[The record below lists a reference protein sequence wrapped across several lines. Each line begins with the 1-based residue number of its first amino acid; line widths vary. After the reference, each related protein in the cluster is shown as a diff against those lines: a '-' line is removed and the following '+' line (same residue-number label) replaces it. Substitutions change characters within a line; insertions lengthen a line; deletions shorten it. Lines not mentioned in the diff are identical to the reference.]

1 MAAKSEPPENAR
13 KFEIR
18 LSTALEYILG
28 PLRKSIEDV
37 QNFLTEGVDS
47 NQTLEEIL
55 AIGDPDLRMYGS
67 VEELAENI
75 KIFKNF
81 PESFRFFSA
90 ITPNTSFVYKNLKN
104 EDFFCKSD
112 LLTIIR
118 NVALFAVQ
126 DHPLLSQFN
135 YDLGQ
140 FLRELVPGSSEHVEF
155 WKFDFATYNGIW
167 KEISDGHDEA
177 NRNAGR
183 LRDELTPYVR
193 DRHFNYIDSKMKEF
207 NSIAW
212 HEDHR
217 SFFSNMFK
225 SKKCTDKD
233 IMNRLYV
240 YFVDAGT
247 MNCFRKLIDS
257 RPALFGPNPKTV
269 APTVR
274 LFEDGPFK
282 FVMKQELFNAINRNS
297 DLSNFILFNESEKHV
312 ISSMEWED
320 VLEFYGDRIGDIEF
334 IRYPIQR
341 SKHRAVYLQG
351 PTRDGFCVLCVDA
364 LFDSFLKFLIFG
376 AKSLQ
381 RAKCWQDICRV
392 LDTIQTFCDSDFTPH
407 AFIRVEC
414 LANTENQYC
423 EHAANVQ
430 AIRNVPADGFTQ
442 RTLEIELARLGLTT
456 ISPEIQNYANI
467 VFREI
472 EKRKKGEFLRTSD
485 MFDAVEMCQILCI
498 FKRYPKLQKFLHKQ
512 MRCHRVVGLECEYCE
527 AQDTWTDDEDSENQ
541 KPSEASESSEFEIQN
556 RLEMLKILGEEPS
569 EIDKV
574 LEEMDRKD
582 AEAEAENSTI
592 QETSESTTSDIENLP
607 ESTSGIDDLDVHEM
621 IGKMNN
627 KFAQFEKA
635 RERIK
640 DMGKY
645 L

>member
-1 MAAKSEPPENAR
+1 MLYFDGSKIVTAR
-13 KFEIR
+13 KCSEIR
-18 LSTALEYILG
+18 NSALNSFRF
-28 PLRKSIEDV
+28 RKSIEDV
-37 QNFLTEGVDS
+37 QNFLTKGVDS

-55 AIGDPDLRMYGS
+55 AIGDPDLRMYGT

-118 NVALFAVQ
+118 NVALFVVQ

-167 KEISDGHDEA
+167 KEISDGHNEA
-177 NRNAGR
+177 NRNTGR

-212 HEDHR
+212 HEDNL

-257 RPALFGPNPKTV
+257 RPALFGSNPKTVAPTVRLFEDGPFKFMMKEELFNGIDPVYAEIEESQVIDPVYEEIPDVEEPEVVHVVEEPALPTVQNSINMISLKFRELDNGLCENLSQKLKLLEENGQLRKPNPKTV

-282 FVMKQELFNAINRNS
+282 FVMKQELFNGINRNS
-297 DLSNFILFNESEKHV
+297 DSSNFILFNESEKHV
-312 ISSMEWED
+312 ISSMEWDD

-334 IRYPIQR
+334 RKSIEDVQNF
-341 SKHRAVYLQG
+341 LTEG
-351 PTRDGFCVLCVDA
+351 VD
-364 LFDSFLKFLIFG
+364 S
-376 AKSLQ
+376 
-381 RAKCWQDICRV
+381 
-392 LDTIQTFCDSDFTPH
+392 
-407 AFIRVEC
+407 
-414 LANTENQYC
+414 NQ
-423 EHAANVQ
+423 
-430 AIRNVPADGFTQ
+430 
-442 RTLEIELARLGLTT
+442 TLEEILAIGDPDLRMYCTVEELA
-456 ISPEIQNYANI
+456 ENI
-467 VFREI
+467 
-472 EKRKKGEFLRTSD
+472 K
-485 MFDAVEMCQILCI
+485 I
-498 FKRYPKLQKFLHKQ
+498 FKNF
-512 MRCHRVVGLECEYCE
+512 
-527 AQDTWTDDEDSENQ
+527 
-541 KPSEASESSEFEIQN
+541 
-556 RLEMLKILGEEPS
+556 
-569 EIDKV
+569 
-574 LEEMDRKD
+574 
-582 AEAEAENSTI
+582 
-592 QETSESTTSDIENLP
+592 P
-607 ESTSGIDDLDVHEM
+607 ESFRFFSAITPNTSFVY
-621 IGKMNN
+621 K
-627 KFAQFEKA
+627 KT
-635 RERIK
+635 RIFSVNPI
-640 DMGKY
+640 Y
-645 L
+645 